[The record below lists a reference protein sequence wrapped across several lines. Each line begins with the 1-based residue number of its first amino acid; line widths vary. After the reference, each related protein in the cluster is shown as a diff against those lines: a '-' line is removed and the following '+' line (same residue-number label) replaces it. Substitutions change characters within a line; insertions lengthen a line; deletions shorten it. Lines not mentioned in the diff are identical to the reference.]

1 MSALLVLTTVPDVDS
16 AERIAAALVG
26 ERLAACVNIG
36 QSVRSLYHWQGRTE
50 NAVEIPLLIKT
61 ETARYSD
68 LERRLRA
75 LHPYELPEIVAVPV
89 SMGFPPYLAWV
100 AAETAAPGTTSA

>member
-1 MSALLVLTTVPDVDS
+1 MSALLVLTTLPDAGS
-16 AERIAAALVG
+16 AQRLAEVLVE

-68 LERRLRA
+68 LERRLQA
-75 LHPYELPEIVAVPV
+75 LHPYELPEVVAVPV
-89 SMGFPPYLAWV
+89 TGGLEKYLAWLGESV
-100 AAETAAPGTTSA
+100 A